1 MILLNWNTYNLF
13 LLLKLLRTF
22 HIREL
27 SIMFNR
33 LPITRIKIAIA
44 KVLYQLIV
52 PVFSKKEKSITR
64 NGISYQVDLS
74 EGIDLSLFIFGNF
87 QKHVT
92 QNKYLAIPI
101 DATII
106 DVGGNFGIMALQF
119 AMQAKLGKVI
129 SFEPTHYALKKFR
142 KNLELNPELNKRIT
156 VVNSF
161 VSDKPSDNASIKA
174 FSSWKVS
181 TEKQSEEQHPVH
193 LGLSKSSD
201 GVGSTTLDDYCKITD
216 IQKLDLIK
224 IDTDGHEFEVFKGA
238 KECIAKY
245 RPKIVF
251 EVGKY
256 VMKEK
261 GIDFLFYLSYFEG
274 LNYKL
279 INSKSGKEI
288 TENNFEKHIPDL
300 GTIDV
305 IGLPKFEIV

>member
-1 MILLNWNTYNLF
+1 
-13 LLLKLLRTF
+13 
-22 HIREL
+22 
-27 SIMFNR
+27 MFNR

-44 KVLYQLIV
+44 KILYRLIV
-52 PVFSKKEKSITR
+52 PIFSKKDKQITR

-92 QNKYLAIPI
+92 QNKYLEIPV

-119 AMQAKLGKVI
+119 AKQAKQGKVI
-129 SFEPTHYALKKFR
+129 SFEPTHYALEKFKR
-142 KNLELNPELNKRIT
+142 NLELNPELNKRIT
-156 VVNSF
+156 VINSF
-161 VSDKPSDNASIKA
+161 VSDKSSNEASIKA

-181 TEKQSEEQHPVH
+181 KSQQVEEQHPVH

-201 GVGSTTLDDYCKITD
+201 GVGATTLNDFCKLSD

-238 KECIAKY
+238 KDCIAIY

-261 GIDFLFYLSYFEG
+261 GIDFTFYLSYFEA

-279 INSKSGKEI
+279 FNSKSGKEI
-288 TENNFEKHIPDL
+288 TKNNFDKHIPDL

-305 IGLPKFEIV
+305 IGLPKTENE